1 MMKRLLSILSLL
13 LLFVIGQE
21 IMAATG
27 ESVTDKKQ
35 TTATANE
42 KALSLQHKI
51 KDFELNRSPNAAPCL
66 RNRVQLST
74 EIGERFLKTAARQF
88 ELFLQKEQDALN
100 DTIHPDPLR
109 NLTHISL
116 LLLICFPHI
125 SLISSRTHVRLGA

>member
-27 ESVTDKKQ
+27 ESVTDKNQ

-66 RNRVQLST
+66 SNRVQLST

-88 ELFLQKEQDALN
+88 ELSLQKEQDALN
-100 DTIHPDPLR
+100 KISEIVSVTHTLKCSSLR
-109 NLTHISL
+109 IRAGHWVYVLRKI
-116 LLLICFPHI
+116 II
-125 SLISSRTHVRLGA
+125 